1 MTDESRRINSVLW
14 YALEKAGDKLKGQ
27 KERDALSP
35 GKRIPVSLEVHGR
48 IDGAHIATTI
58 QGALQV
64 SFDGTTSTKIEPPAE
79 TVLAIALS
87 YMPKTKRQ
95 AMLDGGLVQPV
106 EELLELAEQ
115 FLVNNTEVVSK
126 PRRGSVSFEFVQ

>member
-14 YALEKAGDKLKGQ
+14 YSLEKAGDKLKGQ

-35 GKRIPVSLEVHGR
+35 GEQIPVSLEVHGR

-64 SFDGTTSTKIEPPAE
+64 SFDGTTSTKIKPPAE

-95 AMLDGGLVQPV
+95 AMLDGGLVEPPA
-106 EELLELAEQ
+106 ELLELAQ
-115 FLVNNTEVVSK
+115 TYIVNNTAVESK
-126 PRRGSVSFEFVQ
+126 PRRGSVSFEFAQ